1 MKRRFPSFVIIAI
14 ALITIGFLS
23 AYVTATWPFNIRE
36 GYRVAYKPRGEKPT
50 RPKGPYKPGGERPM
64 RPKGP
69 YKPGGER
76 PMYETG
82 GGRPMRSDLV
92 RSQPYEAQRQE
103 QIRAQQERQRMAEQ
117 EKNGG
122 RVGRTGR

>member
-36 GYRVAYKPRGEKPT
+36 GYRVAYKP
-50 RPKGPYKPGGERPM
+50 GGERPM

-82 GGRPMRSDLV
+82 GGKPTRPKG
-92 RSQPYEAQRQE
+92 P
-103 QIRAQQERQRMAEQ
+103 
-117 EKNGG
+117 
-122 RVGRTGR
+122 